1 MGGGHGQSWSSINGG
16 MGAHR
21 RREGEEG
28 QGGRLGEVAARGE
41 APMEGVCKGEAP
53 WLKLSV
59 RGVLFLRE
67 AEEQREEEEREK
79 KRKEGKEKK
88 RKKKKIW
95 KIFQT

>member
-1 MGGGHGQSWSSINGG
+1 MARVGAPLMVAWELIGDGKERRGKGGGL
-16 MGAHR
+16 
-21 RREGEEG
+21 
-28 QGGRLGEVAARGE
+28 GRWQLGGE

-67 AEEQREEEEREK
+67 AEKQREEEEREK